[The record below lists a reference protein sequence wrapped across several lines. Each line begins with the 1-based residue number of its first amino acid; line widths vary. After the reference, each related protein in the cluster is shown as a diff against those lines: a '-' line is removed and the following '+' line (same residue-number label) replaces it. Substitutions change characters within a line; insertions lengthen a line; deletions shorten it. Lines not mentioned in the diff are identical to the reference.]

1 MAPTRT
7 VKSKSFSKDGKVS
20 KGSRKAGAL
29 DANKKRKALKKPKAP
44 PPKQQKTKS
53 IKPAKKKTRVYTE
66 KELGITKLNMITPVG
81 VELPKGKKKGKV
93 FVDDQESML
102 TILAIVNADKE
113 VRISWRVL
121 PVCGQRLN
129 PKTFARA
136 ELSTHSLEI
145 FFMTLVLGLKKQC

>member
-7 VKSKSFSKDGKVS
+7 VKTKSFSKDGKIS
-20 KGSRKAGAL
+20 KGSCKAGAL
-29 DANKKRKALKKPKAP
+29 DANTKRKVLKKSKAP

-53 IKPAKKKTRVYTE
+53 VTPTKKKTRAYTE
-66 KELGITKLNMITPVG
+66 KELGIPKLNMITPVG

-113 VRISWRVL
+113 VRISWRAL
-121 PVCGQRLN
+121 PVCSQSLI
-129 PKTFARA
+129 PKSFAGA
-136 ELSTHSLEI
+136 EI
-145 FFMTLVLGLKKQC
+145 APRP

>member
-7 VKSKSFSKDGKVS
+7 VKSKSFSK
-20 KGSRKAGAL
+20 GSRKAGAL
-29 DANKKRKALKKPKAP
+29 DANTKRKVLKKSKAP

-53 IKPAKKKTRVYTE
+53 ITPAKKKTRVYTE
-66 KELGITKLNMITPVG
+66 KELGIPKLNMITPVG

-113 VRISWRVL
+113 VRISWRAL
-121 PVCGQRLN
+121 PVCGQSLVS
-129 PKTFARA
+129 KAFAGTEMPRRS
-136 ELSTHSLEI
+136 EEWFHDFDS
-145 FFMTLVLGLKKQC
+145 

>member
-7 VKSKSFSKDGKVS
+7 VKSKSFFKDGKSS
-20 KGSRKAGAL
+20 KGSRKAGAH
-29 DANKKRKALKKPKAP
+29 DANTKRKVLKKPKAP

-53 IKPAKKKTRVYTE
+53 VTPLKKKTRVYTE
-66 KELGITKLNMITPVG
+66 KELGIPKLNMITPVG

-113 VRISWRVL
+113 VSIGGRAV
-121 PVCGQRLN
+121 PACGQTLTPKAFAGAEMPPLRLD
-129 PKTFARA
+129 
-136 ELSTHSLEI
+136 
-145 FFMTLVLGLKKQC
+145 FFMTLTVGLKKRR